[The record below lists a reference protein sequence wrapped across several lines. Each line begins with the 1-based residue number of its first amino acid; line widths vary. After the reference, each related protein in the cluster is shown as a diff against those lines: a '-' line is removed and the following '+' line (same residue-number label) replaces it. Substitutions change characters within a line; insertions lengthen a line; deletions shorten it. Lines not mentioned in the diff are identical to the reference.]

1 MKIGIIKETKIPE
14 DNRVAL
20 SPAQVVRLKQEYP
33 DSDIVVQSS
42 DIRAF
47 SDNDYKK
54 VGVNVVDDLS
64 DCDILFGI
72 KEAQI
77 DTLIP
82 GKHYFFFAHVAK
94 MQAYNRPLLQAMLAK
109 NLTFSDYEYLIDENG
124 ERVCA
129 FGWWAGVVG
138 VYYTLRG
145 YLLRTGQNTLPKP
158 TPAFTLSQMRMA
170 LAAVPLPKV
179 KILITGN
186 GRVAQGATYVMR
198 ECRAQEL
205 TIEDYLSDEPVNTL
219 SFYRASVN
227 ELVKRKDGQPFD
239 RETFR
244 SHPELYESDFIKF
257 AKHTDIFISCHFWN
271 QNAPVY
277 LEQEDFV
284 KHQLPIKMIG
294 DITCDICGSIKSTV
308 RSSTH
313 ANPYYDFNPVTHQE
327 EPPFSSPDNVT
338 VMAVD
343 TCPNALA
350 IDASEYFG
358 DMLTEYVFRPLLS
371 GCGNT
376 SEVIKKATIVQD
388 GKLTARYSYLKA
400 FSEQKQEGK
409 EQETDVN
416 KNAEK

>member
-1 MKIGIIKETKIPE
+1 MKIGLIKETKVPE

-20 SPAQVVRLKQEYP
+20 SPVQVAKLNQEFP
-33 DSDIVVQSS
+33 NSEIVVQSS

-47 SDNDYKK
+47 TDEEYRQAGVKVVSD
-54 VGVNVVDDLS
+54 LF
-64 DCDILFGI
+64 DCDVLFGI

-82 GKHYFFFAHVAK
+82 NKHYFFFAHIAK
-94 MQAYNRPLLQAMLAK
+94 MQEYNRPLLQAMLAK
-109 NLTFSDYEYLIDENG
+109 NLTFSDYEYLVDEQG

-145 YLLRTGQNTLPKP
+145 YMLKMGRNSLPKP
-158 TPAFTLSQMRMA
+158 TRTFTLAQMRTI
-170 LAAVPLPKV
+170 LAIAQLPKV

-205 TIEDYLSDEPVNTL
+205 TYEQFISDEPVSSI

-227 ELVKRKDGQPFD
+227 ELVKRKDGKPFD
-239 RETFR
+239 RKDFR
-244 SHPELYESDFIKF
+244 SNPGQYESDFIKF
-257 AKHTDIFISCHFWN
+257 AKHTDIFIPCHFWDPK
-271 QNAPVY
+271 APVY

-284 KHQLPIKMIG
+284 KYNLPIKIIG
-294 DITCDICGSIKSTV
+294 DITCDICGSVKSTI
-308 RSSTH
+308 RPATH
-313 ANPYYDFNPVTHQE
+313 AEPYYDFNPVTLKE
-327 EPPFSSPDNVT
+327 EAPFSSRRNVT

-358 DMLTEYVFRPLLS
+358 DMLTEYVFKPLLRGDGS
-371 GCGNT
+371 T
-376 SEVIKKATIVQD
+376 SEVIGKATIVKE
-388 GKLTARYSYLKA
+388 GSLTERFSYLED
-400 FSEQKQEGK
+400 FSKGC
-409 EQETDVN
+409 
-416 KNAEK
+416 

>member
-1 MKIGIIKETKIPE
+1 MKIAIIKETKIPE

-20 SPAQVVRLKQEYP
+20 SPAQVISLNQEFP
-33 DSDIVVQSS
+33 NSEIVVQSS

-47 SDNDYKK
+47 TDDDYRKS
-54 VGVNVVDDLS
+54 GITVVDDVS
-64 DCDILFGI
+64 DCDVLFGI
-72 KEAQI
+72 KESQI
-77 DTLIP
+77 DILIP

-94 MQAYNRPLLQAMLAK
+94 MQEYNRPLLQAMLAK
-109 NLTFSDYEYLIDENG
+109 NLTFSDYEYLVDENG

-145 YLLRTGQNTLPKP
+145 YLLREGCNLLPKP
-158 TPAFTLSQMRMA
+158 DRKFTLAQMRTI
-170 LAAVPLPKV
+170 LATAQLPKV

-205 TIEDYLSDEPVNTL
+205 TCEQFMSDETVNTL

-239 RETFR
+239 RNDFR
-244 SHPELYESDFIKF
+244 NNPEEYESDFMKF
-257 AKHTDIFISCHFWN
+257 AKHTDIFVSCHFWDPK
-271 QNAPVY
+271 APVY
-277 LEQEDFV
+277 LEQEDFQ
-284 KHQLPIKMIG
+284 KYKLPIQMIG
-294 DITCDICGSIKSTV
+294 DITCDICGSIKSTI

-313 ANPYYDFNPVTHQE
+313 AEPYYDFNPVTHKE
-327 EPPFSSPDNVT
+327 EPSFSSLSNVT

-350 IDASEYFG
+350 IDASVYFG
-358 DMLTEYVFRPLLS
+358 EMLTEHVFKPLLRGEGS
-371 GCGNT
+371 K
-376 SEVIKKATIVQD
+376 VIQGATIIRD
-388 GKLTARYSYLKA
+388 GELTEKFSYLDD
-400 FSEQKQEGK
+400 FSK
-409 EQETDVN
+409 EKE
-416 KNAEK
+416 

>member
-1 MKIGIIKETKIPE
+1 MKIGLIKETKIPE

-20 SPAQVVRLKQEYP
+20 SPVQVARLNKEFP
-33 DSDIVVQSS
+33 DSEIVVQSS

-47 SDNDYKK
+47 TDNDYREAGVK
-54 VGVNVVDDLS
+54 VVGDLS
-64 DCDILFGI
+64 DCDVLFGI

-77 DTLIP
+77 DSLIP
-82 GKHYFFFAHVAK
+82 NKHYFFFAHIAK
-94 MQAYNRPLLQAMLAK
+94 MQVYNRPLLQAMLK
-109 NLTFSDYEYLIDENG
+109 NNLTFSDYEYLVDENG

-145 YLLRTGQNTLPKP
+145 YGLKIGHNSLPKP
-158 TPAFTLSQMRMA
+158 DRKFTLSQLRSIMA
-170 LAAVPLPKV
+170 TAQLPKV

-205 TIEDYLSDEPVNTL
+205 TKEQFLSGEPVNTL

-239 RETFR
+239 RCDFR
-244 SHPELYESDFIKF
+244 NNPQEYKSDFIKF
-257 AKHTDIFISCHFWN
+257 AKHTDIFIPCHFWDPK
-271 QNAPVY
+271 APVY
-277 LEQEDFV
+277 LEQEDFQ
-284 KHQLPIKMIG
+284 KYNLPIKMIG
-294 DITCDICGSIKSTV
+294 DISCDICGSIKSTI

-313 ANPYYDFNPVTHQE
+313 AEPYYDFNPITYKE
-327 EPPFSSPDNVT
+327 EVPFSSKNNIT

-358 DMLTEYVFRPLLS
+358 EMLTEYVFRPLLR
-371 GCGNT
+371 GEGHL
-376 SEVIKKATIVQD
+376 SEVIMKSTIVRD
-388 GKLTARYSYLKA
+388 GKLTEKYNYLKS
-400 FSEQKQEGK
+400 FSEGK
-409 EQETDVN
+409 V
-416 KNAEK
+416 